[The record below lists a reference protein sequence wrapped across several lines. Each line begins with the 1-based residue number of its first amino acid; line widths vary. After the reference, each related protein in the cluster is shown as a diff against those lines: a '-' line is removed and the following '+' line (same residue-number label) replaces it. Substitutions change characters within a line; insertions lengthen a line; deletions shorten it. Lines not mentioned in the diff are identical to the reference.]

1 MTKKETFTESVL
13 LDAQAGPG
21 LSEDHQVD
29 RERML
34 QYKALAVAFSYPDES
49 FFAHFPAC
57 TGDRGSLET
66 EYDRLFRA
74 GRVWLYGAEYLAD
87 NEFQRAGLLS
97 DIMGFYLAFGL
108 EPDLDRPDSISCEAE
123 FMHYLILKRQR
134 LEQGA
139 ITNDTKEKADICRD
153 AESKFFR
160 EHLEPA
166 AKQIAAKI
174 ASESNHSFYVQT
186 ADRLSEFLDVEAKHF
201 GLAHK

>member
-13 LDAQAGPG
+13 LDVQAGPG

-34 QYKALAVAFSYPDES
+34 QYKAIAVAFSYPDES
-49 FFAHFPAC
+49 FFAHFPARAR
-57 TGDRGSLET
+57 DRGSLET

>member
-1 MTKKETFTESVL
+1 
-13 LDAQAGPG
+13 
-21 LSEDHQVD
+21 
-29 RERML
+29 ML

-49 FFAHFPAC
+49 FFAHFPARAR
-57 TGDRGSLET
+57 DRARLVA

-108 EPDLDRPDSISCEAE
+108 EPDKERPDSITCEME

-134 LEQGA
+134 LDQGT
-139 ITNDTKEKADICRD
+139 ITNDTKEKADTCRD

-174 ASESNHSFYVQT
+174 ASESNDSFYVQT
-186 ADRLSEFLDVEAKHF
+186 AGRLSKFLKVETKRFGPAAKQN
-201 GLAHK
+201 